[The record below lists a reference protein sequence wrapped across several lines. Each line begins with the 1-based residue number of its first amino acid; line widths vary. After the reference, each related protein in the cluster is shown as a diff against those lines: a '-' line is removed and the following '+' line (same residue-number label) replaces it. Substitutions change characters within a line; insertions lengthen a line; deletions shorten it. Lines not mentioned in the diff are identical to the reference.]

1 MDIYKHLINAKQNN
15 LTHPIIYTTENR
27 KNRAKVVA
35 SKVFVSFSQKK
46 FVLAGLA
53 STVTVIT
60 NSISLYLSTK
70 TEYVTM
76 WIFWLLA
83 VHACSCVCVTTRA
96 QGLPD
101 VLIVERADEI
111 LTCQTENK
119 SCQPRN

>member
-35 SKVFVSFSQKK
+35 SKVFVSFSNHRKSL
-46 FVLAGLA
+46 FLA

-111 LTCQTENK
+111 LTRQTENK